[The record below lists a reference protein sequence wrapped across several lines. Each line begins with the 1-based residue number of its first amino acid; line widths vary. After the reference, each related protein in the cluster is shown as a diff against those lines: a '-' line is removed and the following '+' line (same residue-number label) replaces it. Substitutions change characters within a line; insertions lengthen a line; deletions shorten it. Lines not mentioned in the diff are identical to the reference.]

1 MTPMSSRRPRKRKL
15 KAEINVVP
23 YIDVMLVLLIIFMVT
38 APLLNL
44 GVDID
49 LPQSKARPIEQKKEP
64 IIVSLNREGKL
75 WITLQGAKNKPVSED
90 EMVAQVGAYLRNNK
104 DVPVYVAADNAFGS
118 ISSAST
124 GGPAGF
130 AGAVACVQYRPKNT
144 NAKNSACRSSA
155 AMKACTVSARVS
167 FTAWPLPAGSSGP
180 RAARWRASAA
190 R

>member
-64 IIVSLNREGKL
+64 IIVSLNREGQL

-104 DVPVYVAADNAFGS
+104 DVPVYVAADND
-118 ISSAST
+118 
-124 GGPAGF
+124 
-130 AGAVACVQYRPKNT
+130 VAYQKVYD
-144 NAKNSACRSSA
+144 
-155 AMKACTVSARVS
+155 VL
-167 FTAWPLPAGSSGP
+167 TALQTRANVP
-180 RAARWRASAA
+180 RAGLMSQQGEAKQ
-190 R
+190 

>member
-38 APLLNL
+38 TPLLNL

-64 IIVSLNREGKL
+64 IIVSLNREGQL

-90 EMVAQVGAYLRNNK
+90 EMVAQVGAYLRNNQ
-104 DVPVYVAADNAFGS
+104 DVPVYVAADND
-118 ISSAST
+118 
-124 GGPAGF
+124 
-130 AGAVACVQYRPKNT
+130 VAYQKVYD
-144 NAKNSACRSSA
+144 
-155 AMKACTVSARVS
+155 VL
-167 FTAWPLPAGSSGP
+167 TALQTRANVP
-180 RAARWRASAA
+180 RAGLMSQQGEAKQ
-190 R
+190 